1 MVNVIPTIIFDALL
15 AGAAVAL
22 FGATLRSMAPRGSVR
37 RGVWRWRAPW
47 ARQRRHPL
55 VVTLRPA
62 LGRVEPLATRR
73 QALTRRAS

>member
-1 MVNVIPTIIFDALL
+1 MVNVLPTIIFDVLL

-22 FGATLRSMAPRGSVR
+22 LGATLRSMLPRGSALRGPR
-37 RGVWRWRAPW
+37 RWPAPW
-47 ARQRRHPL
+47 ARRRRHPL

-62 LGRVEPLATRR
+62 LGRVDPLATRR